1 MNILTV
7 SKTIPFKGIVLDD
20 HSKTIK
26 AVLYELSFTLR
37 TEQSSDVT
45 YDQAYIYQN
54 ISFSTISSFI
64 YEQLHQTVMYDLESK
79 TQAENIFSPYDNNF
93 MILPTINEACLISC
107 LHAKL
112 NTICHDSSIVEMVKL
127 KEMDE
132 TLSYEMFSDDLQYD
146 SLPNIK
152 TWLGEFSVWETP
164 WWFRK
169 DFSTYDNFLPNK
181 KEYDLFFENT
191 DRDSVNDKMSAP
203 IRDIE
208 GQIIGEL
215 AKEHLDGDNP
225 EVIEKGKL
233 IEVDFAKKNFK
244 PKLVPKDPN

>member
-1 MNILTV
+1 
-7 SKTIPFKGIVLDD
+7 
-20 HSKTIK
+20 
-26 AVLYELSFTLR
+26 
-37 TEQSSDVT
+37 
-45 YDQAYIYQN
+45 
-54 ISFSTISSFI
+54 
-64 YEQLHQTVMYDLESK
+64 
-79 TQAENIFSPYDNNF
+79 
-93 MILPTINEACLISC
+93 
-107 LHAKL
+107 
-112 NTICHDSSIVEMVKL
+112 
-127 KEMDE
+127 
-132 TLSYEMFSDDLQYD
+132 MFSDDLQYD

-215 AKEHLDGDNP
+215 A
-225 EVIEKGKL
+225 
-233 IEVDFAKKNFK
+233 
-244 PKLVPKDPN
+244 

>member
-1 MNILTV
+1 
-7 SKTIPFKGIVLDD
+7 
-20 HSKTIK
+20 
-26 AVLYELSFTLR
+26 
-37 TEQSSDVT
+37 
-45 YDQAYIYQN
+45 
-54 ISFSTISSFI
+54 
-64 YEQLHQTVMYDLESK
+64 
-79 TQAENIFSPYDNNF
+79 
-93 MILPTINEACLISC
+93 
-107 LHAKL
+107 
-112 NTICHDSSIVEMVKL
+112 
-127 KEMDE
+127 
-132 TLSYEMFSDDLQYD
+132 MFSDDLQYD

-225 EVIEKGKL
+225 EVVEKGKL
-233 IEVDFAKKNFK
+233 IEVDFAKKKFK

>member
-7 SKTIPFKGIVLDD
+7 SKTIPFKGIVLDE
-20 HSKTIK
+20 HSKNIK

-64 YEQLHQTVMYDLESK
+64 FEQLHQTVMYDLEAK

-112 NTICHDSSIVEMVKL
+112 NALCHDSSIVEMVKL

-181 KEYDLFFENT
+181 EEYDLFFENT
-191 DRDSVNDKMSAP
+191 DRESVNDKMSAP
-203 IRDIE
+203 IREIE
-208 GQIIGEL
+208 EQIIGEL
-215 AKEHLDGDNP
+215 AKEHLEGDIP
-225 EVIEKGKL
+225 EV
-233 IEVDFAKKNFK
+233 
-244 PKLVPKDPN
+244 